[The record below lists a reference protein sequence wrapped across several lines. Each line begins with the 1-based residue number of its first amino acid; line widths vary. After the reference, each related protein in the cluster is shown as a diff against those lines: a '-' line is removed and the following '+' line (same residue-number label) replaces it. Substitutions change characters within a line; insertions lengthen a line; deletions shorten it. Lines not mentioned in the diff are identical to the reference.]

1 MAAELREAPAAVRR
15 QADSLAAPLTELAAR
30 LAGRPPDVVVTCARG
45 SSAHAAAFAKHLIE
59 RHLGI
64 PVAAAAPN
72 IATIYRRPLRLR
84 GQLLLTISQSGS
96 SDDLIEMTGAARAA
110 GALTVAIVNEPE
122 SALASASE
130 VVLPMAAGPEFSVAA
145 TKTFIASLAP
155 FCAWRRSGAAALK
168 CSRRASGCLTAST
181 KRRELDWSD
190 ALKPLAKANSLVAI
204 GRGPTLAD
212 RAGGSSQAQ
221 GNLRA
226 ARRGVQQRRI
236 SAWSDCADIEHLPHA
251 RIHAGR

>member
-59 RHLGI
+59 RHVGI

-130 VVLPMAAGPEFSVAA
+130 VVLPMAAGPELSVAA
-145 TKTFIASLAP
+145 TKTFIASLA
-155 FCAWRRSGAAALK
+155 AVLRLAARWSGGIKMLEACERLPDRLDEAA
-168 CSRRASGCLTAST
+168 R
-181 KRRELDWSD
+181 LDWSE
-190 ALKPLAKANSLVAI
+190 ALKPLARSEQSRRHRARPDF
-204 GRGPTLAD
+204 GH

-226 ARRGVQQRRI
+226 ARRGVQQCRV